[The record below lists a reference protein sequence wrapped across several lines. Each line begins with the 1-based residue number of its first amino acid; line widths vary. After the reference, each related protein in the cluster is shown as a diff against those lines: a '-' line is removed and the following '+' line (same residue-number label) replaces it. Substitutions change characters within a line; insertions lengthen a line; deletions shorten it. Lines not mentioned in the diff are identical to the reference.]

1 MLSYF
6 NGVIIMHK
14 DGKYI
19 GYIYKILNTINDK
32 LYIGQTTSSI
42 EKRFNDHLSAART
55 MKSSSMI
62 IIHAINKYG
71 EESFSISEV
80 EKVICDSQEEL
91 QNLLNTKEIYYIAY
105 YNSLRPNG
113 YNITKGGNYTSPT
126 TMSKVDQY
134 DYQGNLIFTYDSL
147 EDAKNTI
154 SPTAI
159 SSTNIGAACK
169 GDSMSAYGYIWRY
182 HGEPFDKY
190 PTHENNYNK
199 IKVDQYDINGNLI
212 KTFDSASDAAK
223 SLNKITKSGK
233 GQSGHIVSCCTGK
246 RNKAYGYVWRYHSEP
261 FDKYS
266 IIPKK
271 NCKKINQYSK
281 NNVFIKTYSSI
292 KEASKETGACETT
305 IIPCCRYK
313 RNYSGGFKW
322 YYADDINQPDKTRI
336 IAA

>member
-1 MLSYF
+1 
-6 NGVIIMHK
+6 MHK

-126 TMSKVDQY
+126 TMSMYGDITA
-134 DYQGNLIFTYDSL
+134 NLLI
-147 EDAKNTI
+147 
-154 SPTAI
+154 
-159 SSTNIGAACK
+159 NIQLFRK
-169 GDSMSAYGYIWRY
+169 KTVKRL
-182 HGEPFDKY
+182 
-190 PTHENNYNK
+190 
-199 IKVDQYDINGNLI
+199 INI
-212 KTFDSASDAAK
+212 QKTMY
-223 SLNKITKSGK
+223 L
-233 GQSGHIVSCCTGK
+233 
-246 RNKAYGYVWRYHSEP
+246 
-261 FDKYS
+261 
-266 IIPKK
+266 
-271 NCKKINQYSK
+271 
-281 NNVFIKTYSSI
+281 
-292 KEASKETGACETT
+292 
-305 IIPCCRYK
+305 
-313 RNYSGGFKW
+313 
-322 YYADDINQPDKTRI
+322 
-336 IAA
+336 

>member
-190 PTHENNYNK
+190 
-199 IKVDQYDINGNLI
+199 
-212 KTFDSASDAAK
+212 
-223 SLNKITKSGK
+223 
-233 GQSGHIVSCCTGK
+233 
-246 RNKAYGYVWRYHSEP
+246 
-261 FDKYS
+261 S

>member
-1 MLSYF
+1 
-6 NGVIIMHK
+6 MHK

-113 YNITKGGNYTSPT
+113 YNITKGGNYASPT

-190 PTHENNYNK
+190 PIHENNYNK

-212 KTFDSASDAAK
+212 KT
-223 SLNKITKSGK
+223 L
-233 GQSGHIVSCCTGK
+233 
-246 RNKAYGYVWRYHSEP
+246 
-261 FDKYS
+261 
-266 IIPKK
+266 
-271 NCKKINQYSK
+271 
-281 NNVFIKTYSSI
+281 
-292 KEASKETGACETT
+292 
-305 IIPCCRYK
+305 
-313 RNYSGGFKW
+313 
-322 YYADDINQPDKTRI
+322 
-336 IAA
+336 